1 MIPSTI
7 RAVVPAQSAASLEY
21 LYLTLRI
28 RLDEAKRNDDRGASA
43 VEWAVIAGVCVAL
56 AAGIALI
63 ITTVVNH
70 GTAKITDKDP
80 NK

>member
-21 LYLTLRI
+21 LYLTLRT
-28 RLDEAKRNDDRGASA
+28 RLDEVKRDDRGASA
-43 VEWAVIAGVCVAL
+43 VEWAVIAGVCVVL
-56 AAGIALI
+56 AAGIALV
-63 ITTVVNH
+63 ITQVVTN
-70 GTAKITDKDP
+70 GKTKITDNDP